1 MQAPFDVL
9 SFLTVK
15 PIPLVPSGANLLFL
29 LELGPY
35 QLRVERLPKAAIGQG
50 NENSV
55 NDYNAGCIRIAEH
68 LAGKALLEAFVVRL
82 IEAIH
87 YTHGLDDASTEEHF
101 THSFAAGVLE
111 FASRNPVAWRWL
123 NSQLT
128 PRRRGTHNYAAYA
141 SGQSRWRAQAPQE
154 VRVGPHMVNLAS
166 LAGEQGDRE
175 GVWGYYLIR
184 RRGVRLHEELIGRHL
199 AVIVLHELT
208 HAFHHAARMRT
219 RETRRRFTRV
229 QAQAWQRFVQ
239 DNPDAWCWFLS
250 LLRSR
255 RSKARLL
262 WPVDNEA

>member
-1 MQAPFDVL
+1 MPH
-9 SFLTVK
+9 
-15 PIPLVPSGANLLFL
+15 PLVPYGASLLFL

-35 QLRVERLPKAAIGQG
+35 QLRVERLPKAGLGRG
-50 NENSV
+50 NENSE

-68 LAGKALLEAFVVRL
+68 LTGKALLDAFVVRL

-111 FASRNPVAWRWL
+111 FASRNPAAWTWL
-123 NSQLT
+123 NSQMT
-128 PRRRGTHNYAAYA
+128 SRRRGAYNYAAYA
-141 SGQSRWRAQAPQE
+141 SGQSRWRASAPQE
-154 VRVGPHMVNLAS
+154 VLVRPHVVDLAS
-166 LAGEQGDRE
+166 LAGEKGDRE

-184 RRGVRLHEELIGRHL
+184 RRGVRLHEELTGRHL

-229 QAQAWQRFVQ
+229 QAQAWQRFVR
-239 DNPDAWCWFLS
+239 DNPEAWCWFLS
-250 LLRSR
+250 LVRSR
-255 RSKARLL
+255 RSKAQSL
-262 WPVDNEA
+262 WPVDREA